1 MFSSV
6 SSVITY
12 YRCRDVQLQ
21 NRRRF
26 QQPQEDSF
34 VEGELVVHLSS
45 DNNTAADEDEEGRLS
60 RLRSPPPAA
69 AGLHHN
75 EQSQERGIIEICHSI
90 KRSRNEAV
98 NVGVGKLG
106 NYICI

>member
-1 MFSSV
+1 M
-6 SSVITY
+6 
-12 YRCRDVQLQ
+12 
-21 NRRRF
+21 
-26 QQPQEDSF
+26 
-34 VEGELVVHLSS
+34 EGELVVHLSS

-60 RLRSPPPAA
+60 RLQSPPPAA
-69 AGLHHN
+69 VGLHHK

-106 NYICI
+106 NYICISDESSLAPASGFPLFSSEKWQKWLFI